1 MEGNA
6 FRVAKRGY
14 ILIISGRNDH
24 RSLLIFFSPFF
35 FARIRPGEEI
45 TRHYDNEDEGGL
57 VSTAARGTPSL
68 ARCAHAVIFVVN
80 ANDLC
85 LSVGKYRKTFRKIKE
100 LLRRNGNNI
109 TGLSNIFPA
118 KKNFK
123 GQCDVFTRCT
133 KL

>member
-24 RSLLIFFSPFF
+24 RSLLIFFFDS
-35 FARIRPGEEI
+35 RIRPGEEI

>member
-1 MEGNA
+1 MEGDA

-24 RSLLIFFSPFF
+24 RSLLIFFFDS
-35 FARIRPGEEI
+35 RIRPGEEI

>member
-1 MEGNA
+1 MEGDA

-24 RSLLIFFSPFF
+24 RSLLIFFFF
-35 FARIRPGEEI
+35 DSRIRPGEEI

-85 LSVGKYRKTFRKIKE
+85 LSVGKYRKTFHKIKE

-123 GQCDVFTRCT
+123 GQCDVFTRCI

>member
-1 MEGNA
+1 MITGP
-6 FRVAKRGY
+6 F
-14 ILIISGRNDH
+14 S
-24 RSLLIFFSPFF
+24 FFFPFF

-45 TRHYDNEDEGGL
+45 ARHYDNEDEGGL